1 MVDAEQDPEVE
12 RRRRMLSG
20 VVAALLGA
28 SLWGVNGTIVSYML
42 ERYNMA
48 PLWLVCVRELG
59 ACVLF
64 LLTAWLTNKERL
76 TGIFFDRRSMVEL
89 IVSAF
94 SSFLLSNVCYVEAIR
109 WTNSAT
115 ATVLQSLNIIMVA
128 VYVCVKTRRSPRR
141 RELVA
146 MALAIGGTYLL
157 ATGGNP
163 GTLQLPAEGFAWG
176 MGAALAMTFLAILP
190 IRILNKWGSFVVN
203 GLAMLI
209 SGVVLALFI
218 QPWANVPVLD
228 AVGWALVVLTVVLGT
243 FGAYALYLH
252 GVKIVG
258 SMRGAMLG
266 TAEPLVAMLTTVLFT
281 SVWFA
286 PTDLVAFAMIIC
298 MVYLAA

>member
-1 MVDAEQDPEVE
+1 
-12 RRRRMLSG
+12 
-20 VVAALLGA
+20 
-28 SLWGVNGTIVSYML
+28 
-42 ERYNMA
+42 
-48 PLWLVCVRELG
+48 
-59 ACVLF
+59 
-64 LLTAWLTNKERL
+64 
-76 TGIFFDRRSMVEL
+76 
-89 IVSAF
+89 
-94 SSFLLSNVCYVEAIR
+94 
-109 WTNSAT
+109 
-115 ATVLQSLNIIMVA
+115 
-128 VYVCVKTRRSPRR
+128 
-141 RELVA
+141 
-146 MALAIGGTYLL
+146 
-157 ATGGNP
+157 
-163 GTLQLPAEGFAWG
+163 
-176 MGAALAMTFLAILP
+176 
-190 IRILNKWGSFVVN
+190 
-203 GLAMLI
+203 MLI